1 MRTALSHDAAIPGA
15 LAASSALGVRSWKTG
30 RRKARGR
37 KPESR
42 KAKSRKPRSQKTGGP
57 AQKPESQKPEAGK
70 LVAGKLEDDW
80 ICRRWGEGKE
90 GGTGKKT
97 CVCDLSRRWPEARRI
112 YLYVHIFKSI
122 YKVVIYLNIT
132 KYIYVY

>member
-30 RRKARGR
+30 RRKARSR

-42 KAKSRKPRSQKTGGP
+42 KAKSRKARSQKTGGP

-70 LVAGKLEDDW
+70 LEAGKLEDDW
-80 ICRRWGEGKE
+80 ICRRWGEGRK

-97 CVCDLSRRWPEARRI
+97 CVCAYVISHAVGQRPGEFI
-112 YLYVHIFKSI
+112 YM
-122 YKVVIYLNIT
+122 
-132 KYIYVY
+132 YIYFNLFIDL